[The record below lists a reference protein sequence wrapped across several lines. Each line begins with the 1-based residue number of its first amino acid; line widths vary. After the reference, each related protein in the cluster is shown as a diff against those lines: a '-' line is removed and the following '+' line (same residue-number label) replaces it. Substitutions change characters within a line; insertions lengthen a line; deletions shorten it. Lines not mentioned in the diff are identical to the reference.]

1 MTTTLTPHRSLSTLT
16 FGGVLKSEAIKLLS
30 LRSTAWCFALILLIT
45 VGLAALLAGT
55 SGMAAQNVPTSPE
68 AGQQL
73 WVLSA
78 TLGVSFAQLVVAV
91 LGALTITGEYGTG
104 MIRST
109 LTAVPRRLP
118 ALVAKA
124 VIIAVSTFI
133 VSLVALVAAALLAAA
148 ILPSSGVTPDLSDAG
163 AWWAIL
169 GGATYLALLSVLA
182 LAVGA
187 IVRNSAGGIAT
198 ILGLILVLPGVLNI
212 FAAVARVDWAR
223 DLAAFLPDAAGG
235 RMYSNAIDGA
245 QAATGGAIVLE
256 PVQGLLVMV
265 AWVAAFV
272 ALASVMLKSRD
283 V

>member
-1 MTTTLTPHRSLSTLT
+1 
-16 FGGVLKSEAIKLLS
+16 
-30 LRSTAWCFALILLIT
+30 
-45 VGLAALLAGT
+45 
-55 SGMAAQNVPTSPE
+55 
-68 AGQQL
+68 
-73 WVLSA
+73 
-78 TLGVSFAQLVVAV
+78 
-91 LGALTITGEYGTG
+91 

-148 ILPSSGVTPDLSDAG
+148 ILPSSGVTPDLFDAG